1 MIRFPSMNTPQ
12 DSRRPLA
19 ALVATGLCFTLL
31 VAAAGFAVRVLAVS
45 LSGQHPDVSAA
56 ELARLYML
64 GLRFDLK
71 FAGTVLAGVWAL
83 ALLWLAWPRAFAAY
97 AWAGLVVLAV
107 VVFAVWWLA
116 MTDLGFVFYFGHPID
131 IMVFELFHDDAG
143 AITRTALRDWRGVL
157 KIFAHPCAARPVGWL
172 AGRAFGFR
180 WVAGPRA
187 RPPPPPP
194 CGPRGQALSH

>member
-1 MIRFPSMNTPQ
+1 MNTPQ
-12 DSRRPLA
+12 DRRRPLA

-97 AWAGLVVLAV
+97 AWAGLVVLAGV
-107 VVFAVWWLA
+107 QRRKRR
-116 MTDLGFVFYFGHPID
+116 GHGRQNI
-131 IMVFELFHDDAG
+131 
-143 AITRTALRDWRGVL
+143 ALRRSRNLFGWHYSVGYRG
-157 KIFAHPCAARPVGWL
+157 R
-172 AGRAFGFR
+172 
-180 WVAGPRA
+180 
-187 RPPPPPP
+187 
-194 CGPRGQALSH
+194 

>member
-1 MIRFPSMNTPQ
+1 NTPQ

-31 VAAAGFAVRVLAVS
+31 IAAAGFAVRVLAVS
-45 LSGQHPDVSAA
+45 LSGQHLDLSAA

-71 FAGTVLAGVWAL
+71 FAGTVLAGVWTL
-83 ALLWLAWPRAFAAY
+83 ALLCLALPRAFAAY

-143 AITRTALRDWRGVL
+143 AITRTAPRDWRAGLEHLVVAVRPRVFVRFSGQAWASSWL
-157 KIFAHPCAARPVGWL
+157 QLAVARPRGKPLL
-172 AGRAFGFR
+172 AL
-180 WVAGPRA
+180 PR
-187 RPPPPPP
+187 
-194 CGPRGQALSH
+194 